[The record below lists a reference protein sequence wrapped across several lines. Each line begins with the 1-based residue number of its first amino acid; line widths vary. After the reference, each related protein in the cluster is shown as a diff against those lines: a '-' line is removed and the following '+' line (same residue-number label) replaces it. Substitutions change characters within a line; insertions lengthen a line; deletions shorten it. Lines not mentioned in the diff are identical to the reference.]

1 MRPQKIDRSRIS
13 LCTITVL
20 LSILL
25 LVAACSPVGNS
36 TNSGEPSVA
45 TSDLLSDITERGVLR
60 ISTDPAYPPQSE
72 LVADATKPTDS
83 KCSGDERTASEL
95 AGFDIDVA
103 VAIAK
108 GLGVEA
114 CFVTPDWTLITGGS
128 WAGRWDISVGSMT
141 VTPERMQK
149 LYFAQPYYTTP
160 AAFFVHADN
169 TTAKTPADLNGKKVG
184 FCTGCTYEVY
194 LDGTLSIPGE
204 TIEFLV
210 TESEPTGYETDLLML
225 QDLALG
231 DGVRLDGGLT
241 ALPTGLGAIA
251 DGMTV
256 KQLGEPVFFEYLA
269 PAIDKASPLDAK
281 SFLAKVT
288 EIVQGLHKDGTLKA
302 LSEKHY
308 GSDLASPAASFDV
321 AGLTQ

>member
-1 MRPQKIDRSRIS
+1 MKIDKRLIL
-13 LCTITVL
+13 LCTVAVL
-20 LSILL
+20 LL
-25 LVAACSPVGNS
+25 AACAP
-36 TNSGEPSVA
+36 VA
-45 TSDLLSDITERGVLR
+45 TSTAGNDSTSAVTDLLADITQRGVLR

-72 LVADATKPTDS
+72 LVANVSKPADS
-83 KCSGDERTASEL
+83 KCSGDERAAVEL

-141 VTPERMQK
+141 VTPERMEK

-160 AAFFVHADN
+160 AAFFVHVDN
-169 TTAKTPADLNGKKVG
+169 SSAKAPADLNGKKVG

-204 TIEFLV
+204 TIEYLV
-210 TESEPTGYETDLLML
+210 NESEPTGYETDLLML

-231 DGVRLDGGLT
+231 DGIRLDGGLT
-241 ALPTGLGAIA
+241 ALPTGLGAIG
-251 DGMTV
+251 DGMPI

-269 PAIDKASPLDAK
+269 PAIDKASLLDAK
-281 SFLAKVT
+281 PLLAKVS
-288 EIVQGLHKDGTLKA
+288 EIVQGLHKDGTLKTLA
-302 LSEKHY
+302 EKHY
-308 GSDLASPAASFDV
+308 GSDLASPAAAFDV
-321 AGLTQ
+321 AGLKQ